1 MRTLFSKL
9 MTSSMIAGAALA
21 VAGCHHEDN
30 TANTADTNMTD
41 MNTMDSS
48 AGMTNDMSATD
59 SMGNSGM
66 TADNGAMAGNDAMS
80 NGARAIE
87 PDVIASSLACGQ
99 GPERPSGRPGGLFA
113 YGFAEGRSVA
123 GFGSARFSS
132 TCARR

>member
-9 MTSSMIAGAALA
+9 ITSSMIAGAALA
-21 VAGCHHEDN
+21 VSACHHEDN

-66 TADNGAMAGNDAMS
+66 TTDNSVGADNGAMS
-80 NGARAIE
+80 N
-87 PDVIASSLACGQ
+87 
-99 GPERPSGRPGGLFA
+99 SGTPA
-113 YGFAEGRSVA
+113 NQM
-123 GFGSARFSS
+123 
-132 TCARR
+132 